1 MTRAP
6 EAAAVLLAAA
16 LALLLPSLVT
26 TDTPAGIG
34 LAVATLA
41 LASMVRF
48 RVFAGALSARPSTP
62 AYATGCEAPPALP
75 GRVTD
80 PVHHPLRP
88 RAPGTV

>member
-34 LAVATLA
+34 LAVVALA
-41 LASMVRF
+41 LAALVRF
-48 RVFAGALSARPSTP
+48 RTFAGALSARPTTP
-62 AYATGCEAPPALP
+62 AYAAGREAPPLLS
-75 GRVTD
+75 GRATD

-88 RAPGTV
+88 RAPGTA

>member
-6 EAAAVLLAAA
+6 AAAAVLLAAA
-16 LALLLPSLVT
+16 LSLLLPPLVT

-34 LAVATLA
+34 LAVVVLA
-41 LASMVRF
+41 LAAMLRF
-48 RVFAGALSARPSTP
+48 RTFAGALSARPSTP
-62 AYATGCEAPPALP
+62 AYATAREVPPLLP

-88 RAPGTV
+88 RAPGTD